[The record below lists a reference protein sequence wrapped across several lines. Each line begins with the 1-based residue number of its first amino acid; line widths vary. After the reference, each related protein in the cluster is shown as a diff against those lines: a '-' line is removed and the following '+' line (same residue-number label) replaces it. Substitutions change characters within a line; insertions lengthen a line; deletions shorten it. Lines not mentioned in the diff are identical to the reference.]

1 MMAKAFILIDANVN
15 KISDVSNELN
25 KADLEVYPHF
35 GEHDFIVN
43 SEFGDS
49 KTTASNLIEKIH
61 PIDGVV
67 KTQTLVGSEISN
79 QNSK

>member
-1 MMAKAFILIDANVN
+1 MSKAFILVDADVE
-15 KISDVSNELN
+15 KISNVSDELN
-25 KADLEVYPHF
+25 SADLEVYPLF
-35 GEHDFIVN
+35 GEHDFIVI

-67 KTQTLVGSEISN
+67 KTTTLVGSEISSS
-79 QNSK
+79 NSK

>member
-1 MMAKAFILIDANVN
+1 MVDADVN
-15 KISDVSNELN
+15 KISNELEN
-25 KADLEVYPHF
+25 ADLEVYPLF
-35 GEHDFIVN
+35 GEHDFIVI

-67 KTQTLVGSEISN
+67 KNKTLVGSEISSLD
-79 QNSK
+79 SK

>member
-1 MMAKAFILIDANVN
+1 MVDADVN
-15 KISDVSNELN
+15 KISNELEN
-25 KADLEVYPHF
+25 ADLEVYPLF
-35 GEHDFIVN
+35 GEHDFIVI

-61 PIDGVV
+61 PIDGVI
-67 KTQTLVGSEISN
+67 KTKTLVGSEIST